1 MKDDCRT
8 MTTGDVSQTETRA
21 FTADVAKL
29 LHLMVHAV
37 YSEKDIFLRELISNA
52 ADACE
57 RLRYEAIARP
67 DLLADDPTLRISLT
81 LDPDRKCLTIEDNG
95 IGMSR
100 DEMVEALG
108 TIAHSGTKAFLEKV
122 QAAQSGEG
130 ASLIGQFGVGFYSA
144 FMVADRVDVFSR
156 SAGADDAWQWSSDG
170 KGAFSIAAATREEA
184 PRRGTRVVLHLMQD
198 ATAYTERFRVERIV
212 KEQSGHVPV
221 PIQIIAKPGE
231 QPAEVAD
238 GAALW
243 TKPKSEISDADYTD
257 FYRSV
262 AAQFDEP
269 ALTVHFRAEGRQE
282 YTALTFVPGSRPFDL
297 FDADRKGRIKLYVKR
312 VFITDEVEVLPR
324 YLRFIRGLVDSAD
337 LPLNISREMIQE
349 SPVLAAIKKGL
360 TSRILADLE
369 KLAEN
374 EADRYARIWDN
385 FGAVLKEGLYD
396 DFERRDALL
405 SLARFKTTT
414 STNTWRSLKDY
425 VASLKENQTSIYY
438 LTGDD
443 MTRLEASPHLEGFRA
458 RGIEVLLLSDP
469 VDSFWAGADVSFDGK
484 PFKSVTQG
492 AADLALIAKTGA
504 ENEPAPE
511 VGKAVTDFVSF
522 VKESLGDAVSD
533 VRISERLTDSAVC
546 LVAPEKGPDR
556 QLEKM
561 LMGTGRIKTAA
572 KPVLEINPRHD
583 IVVAL
588 SALGDEERPFKS
600 DAAHLLF
607 DQARIFDG
615 EPPGDA
621 KVFGERMARVL
632 RAGVA
637 QRKPASA
644 A

>member
-546 LVAPEKGPDR
+546 LVAHEKGPDR